1 MIGLCRWP
9 EIPMFTGA
17 RNVSVLIRAQRNG
30 GKPDGEIGVG
40 WSGSALLYPDRDS
53 STRGILHLHGQCRN
67 KTDRRGD
74 SSAWVDVTERVH

>member
-40 WSGSALLYPDRDS
+40 RSGSTGFADRIVPGEQTLYR
-53 STRGILHLHGQCRN
+53 
-67 KTDRRGD
+67 
-74 SSAWVDVTERVH
+74 